1 MSSIDIALM
10 CRALSDSTR
19 LEIIQMLNDGEKCAC
34 KILEKFS
41 ITQPTLSYHMK
52 ILTDCGLVLTRK
64 ESKWINYSLDK
75 KKLKTFQKEI
85 NALTDKK

>member
-64 ESKWINYSLDK
+64 EAKWINYSLDK

>member
-1 MSSIDIALM
+1 MSSIDIALI

-19 LEIIQMLNDGEKCAC
+19 LEILKMLDDGEKCAC

-52 ILTDCGLVLTRK
+52 ILTDSGLVRTRK
-64 ESKWINYSLDK
+64 ESKWINYSLNK
-75 KKLKTFQKEI
+75 KKMDAFKKEI
-85 NALTDKK
+85 NTLVK

>member
-1 MSSIDIALM
+1 MYKYGQADPYKEESMSSIDIALL

-34 KILEKFS
+34 KILEQFS

-52 ILTDCGLVLTRK
+52 ILTDCGLVRTRK
-64 ESKWINYSLDK
+64 ESK
-75 KKLKTFQKEI
+75 
-85 NALTDKK
+85 